1 MTAQISVAEQGH
13 RCPECGADVP
23 VESRFVTWC
32 DACDWNV
39 DPGAPAPDPRRIE
52 ALRRRLAQRYG
63 ERLFADLGP
72 RPGRDVAG
80 VLACALALVVHGVTA
95 ALAVTGLLLVVLGW
109 GMGVLPVVG
118 AVLLAIAVALR
129 PRFGVLPDDTPV
141 LRRPDA
147 PRLFELVDEV
157 AAVAG
162 TAGVDTVV
170 IAADA
175 NAAVSTYGVRHR
187 RMLRIG
193 LGLWEILTPPQ
204 RVALIGHELGHFAHG
219 DTRRGAVVG
228 RALDSL
234 ALWLYFL
241 TPDSETDLMQRVT
254 HWMMAVPRWAVLGL
268 LHLLDQLTLRA
279 TQRAEYLADET
290 AARAGSSVAAAELL
304 DRLLLVPSVTS
315 ALHRESVVAHSRGG
329 AAARREAEQRLW
341 ERLAARIESVPER
354 EYKRLRRVSTL
365 RGHCADSTHPPTHL
379 RRRRV
384 SEGTQWQAAVR
395 CDEERAG
402 AIAAELTAARDH
414 MAHVVIRDAAA
425 DQ

>member
-1 MTAQISVAEQGH
+1 MAAQISVAEQRQ

-23 VESRFVTWC
+23 VEPRFVTWC

-39 DPGAPAPDPRRIE
+39 DPGALDPEIRRIE

-63 ERLFADLGP
+63 ERLFAELGP
-72 RPGRDVAG
+72 RPRRDIAG
-80 VLACALALVVHGVTA
+80 VLAYALAFLVHGVTV
-95 ALAVTGLLLVVLGW
+95 ALVVTGLLLVLGW
-109 GMGVLPVVG
+109 GVGLLPVLG
-118 AVLLAIAVALR
+118 ALLLAVAVALR

-141 LRRPDA
+141 LRRADA
-147 PRLFELVDEV
+147 PRLFELVDDV

-162 TAGVDTVV
+162 TAGVHTVV

-175 NAAVSTYGVRHR
+175 NAAVSTYGMRHR
-187 RMLRIG
+187 RMLCIG
-193 LGLWEILTPPQ
+193 LGLWEILTPQQ
-204 RVALIGHELGHFAHG
+204 RVALLGHELGHFAHG
-219 DTRRGAVVG
+219 DTRHGAVVG

-254 HWMMAVPRWAVLGL
+254 NWMMVVPRWAVLGL
-268 LHLLDQLTLRA
+268 LYLLDQLTLRA
-279 TQRAEYLADET
+279 AQRAEYLADET

-304 DRLLLVPSVTS
+304 DRLLVVPSIES
-315 ALHRESVVAHSRGG
+315 ALHREAVVAHSRGG

-341 ERLAARIESVPER
+341 ERLAARVASVPER
-354 EYKRLRRVSTL
+354 EYERLRRVSVL

-384 SEGTQWQAAVR
+384 SEGEQWEAAVR

-402 AIAAELTAARDH
+402 AIAAELAAARER
-414 MAHVVIRDAAA
+414 MAHVVIRDA
-425 DQ
+425 